1 MRHVGLTQFP
11 YQGLNLCPQALKCRV
26 FNNWT
31 AKEVPNDPFE
41 NVPPS
46 TVPGPPFALP
56 LLPVSRS
63 YILPLA
69 CTMLLSQTSV
79 SCSVLVMKNYKKH
92 LHYCVFSVLFCARP
106 GAVR

>member
-11 YQGLNLCPQALKCRV
+11 DQGLNLCPQALKCRV

-31 AKEVPNDPFE
+31 AREVPNDPFE

-69 CTMLLSQTSV
+69 
-79 SCSVLVMKNYKKH
+79 
-92 LHYCVFSVLFCARP
+92 
-106 GAVR
+106 